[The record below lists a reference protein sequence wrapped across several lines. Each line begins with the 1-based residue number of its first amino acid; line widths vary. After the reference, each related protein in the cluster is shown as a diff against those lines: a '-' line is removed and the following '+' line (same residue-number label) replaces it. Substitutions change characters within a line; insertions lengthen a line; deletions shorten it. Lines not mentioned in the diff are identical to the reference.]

1 MKNNDKI
8 NDIERAGFKV
18 FRVLDTTTTRDK
30 YLAVFKDKL
39 IFGTIHK
46 IHKELY
52 GY

>member
-1 MKNNDKI
+1 MKNENKI
-8 NDIERAGFKV
+8 ADIERVGFKV
-18 FRVLDTTTTRDK
+18 FKVLDTTTPREK
-30 YLAVFKDKL
+30 YLAVGKDRL